1 MTACVLCFGIVVA
14 DRIYEVERLPHGEG
28 KHTAHTYRESGG
40 GIAGTAAVAVAA
52 LGARALF
59 CGAVGDDH
67 AGQFLQAELAGLGVD
82 LAGMQ
87 VAPGARTPSASVMVD
102 AHGERCLVVD
112 RGTVSPGPPGPALLA
127 QAGAVLVDHRFPGA
141 AAQLLRTLQTLQM
154 SPPHL
159 PSVLDAEGG
168 DARDLRRLAALATH
182 PVFSRNGLHV
192 ATGMD
197 DAEAGLRAVDAPRA
211 AAVGVTLGARG
222 SLWRIAGRLHHVA
235 APQVHVRDTT
245 GCGDVFH
252 GAFAL
257 ALAEGMP
264 PLRAARLAS
273 SAAALK
279 ARDGRGWRGMPG
291 RAAADALVQPG
302 PDA

>member
-14 DRIYEVERLPHGEG
+14 DRIYEVDRLPCGEG

-59 CGAVGDDH
+59 CGAVGDDQ
-67 AGQFLQAELAGLGVD
+67 AGRFLQAELAGLGVD

-87 VAPGARTPSASVMVD
+87 VTPGARTPSASVVVD

-112 RGTVSPGPPGPALLA
+112 RGTVVPSPPGPALLE
-127 QAGAVLVDHRFPGA
+127 QASAVLVDHRFPGA
-141 AAQLLRTLQTLQM
+141 AAQLVQM

-168 DARDLRRLAALATH
+168 DAPDLRRLAALATH

-192 ATGMD
+192 ATGVHD
-197 DAEAGLRAVDAPRA
+197 PEAGLHAVDAPRA

-222 SLWRIAGRLHHVA
+222 SLWRIDGRLHHVA

-264 PLRAARLAS
+264 PLQAARLAS
-273 SAAALK
+273 SVAALK
-279 ARDGRGWRGMPG
+279 AREGRGWRGMPG

-302 PDA
+302 PAA